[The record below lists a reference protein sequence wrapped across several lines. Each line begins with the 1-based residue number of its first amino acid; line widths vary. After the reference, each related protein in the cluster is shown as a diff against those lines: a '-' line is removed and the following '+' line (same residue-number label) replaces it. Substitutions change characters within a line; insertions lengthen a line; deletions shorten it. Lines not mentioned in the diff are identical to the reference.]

1 MKIFK
6 KERKPLEIPLKIV
19 WLLRWF
25 VEIILNYS
33 MIMSFSIYMIPMLL
47 ITLGKYM
54 GLSYDTEI
62 VDILVLFALPALF
75 LVGMCIIIYCFIMK
89 QFHRLFNELYDKI
102 AIRYRAIDDKKSSN
116 INDADDAD
124 MDNKKNLKRNKNNKR

>member
-6 KERKPLEIPLKIV
+6 KERKPFEIPLKIV

-25 VEIILNYS
+25 VEVILNYS

-62 VDILVLFALPALF
+62 VDVLVLFALPALF
-75 LVGMCIIIYCFIMK
+75 LIGMCIIIYCFIMK
-89 QFHRLFNELYDKI
+89 QFHRLFNKLYDKI

-116 INDADDAD
+116 ISDADDAN